1 MSENETQEG
10 EDFTQETE
18 VNQEDMKEIFGSDS
32 DEETEETLFGDVK
45 RIKIPAFDK
54 PQNSKL
60 IYFKLPSTLSIE
72 PTPFEEENYQ
82 TNQQENVNV
91 IRWRRNDFGD
101 PESNARIIKWSD
113 GSLQLKV
120 GDVYFDISEQKM
132 TKNHLY
138 AK

>member
-1 MSENETQEG
+1 MSETQEG

-45 RIKIPAFDK
+45 RIKIPVFDK
-54 PQNSKL
+54 PQQNSKL

-82 TNQQENVNV
+82 NNQQENVNV
-91 IRWRRNDFGD
+91 IRWRRNDFGEA
-101 PESNARIIKWSD
+101 ESNTRIIKWSD

-120 GDVYFDISEQKM
+120 GEVYFDISEQKM